1 MCTAV
6 VSGLVPSNHS
16 AFDMYKPKRSP
27 TYSSRFALK
36 LRDDVG
42 RAPLTTTVETNAEPL
57 EPLHCALAASTIKR
71 RRSFDDAPRN
81 LIQMSDDTS
90 KEGTFGTAR

>member
-6 VSGLVPSNHS
+6 VSGLVPSNSS
-16 AFDMYKPKRSP
+16 AFDIYKPKGSP

-36 LRDDVG
+36 LRDDIG

-57 EPLHCALAASTIKR
+57 AASTTKR
-71 RRSFDDAPRN
+71 RNSFDDAPRN
-81 LIQMSDDTS
+81 LIKISDAS
-90 KEGTFGTAR
+90 KEGATAR